1 MLQVE
6 DEEEDIAVEL
16 GGMGGGSLPRE
27 RLSGRVILM

>member
-6 DEEEDIAVEL
+6 DEEDTAVE